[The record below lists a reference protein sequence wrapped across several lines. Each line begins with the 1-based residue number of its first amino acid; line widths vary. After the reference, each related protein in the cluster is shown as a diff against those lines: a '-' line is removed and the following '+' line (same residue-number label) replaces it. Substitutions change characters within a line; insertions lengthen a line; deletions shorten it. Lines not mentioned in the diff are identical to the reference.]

1 MFWIFLLLGIAFV
14 VIIFVFKVIIKKA
27 IRKYRLQRNKKRMEK
42 ILKYNENR
50 KKQLEIK
57 WISNRFIIPKKCR
70 QKINQKGVENAKRTN
85 KFSLL

>member
-57 WISNRFIIPKKCR
+57 
-70 QKINQKGVENAKRTN
+70 
-85 KFSLL
+85 